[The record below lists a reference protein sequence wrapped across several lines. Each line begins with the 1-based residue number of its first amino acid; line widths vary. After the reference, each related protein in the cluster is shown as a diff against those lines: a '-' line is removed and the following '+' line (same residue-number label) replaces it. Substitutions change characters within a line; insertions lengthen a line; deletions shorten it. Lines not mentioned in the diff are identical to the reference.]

1 MAFILHLE
9 TSSPVCSVALSK
21 GSEMI
26 RCIESNEANVHSS
39 HLSIFIRKILE
50 ETGTAVTNL
59 SAVAV
64 SNGPGSYT
72 GLRIGLSTA
81 KGICYGAD
89 LPLITLHSLQV
100 MANWFKKKNLSEIHP
115 NSLII
120 PLIDAR
126 RQEVYAGYYNAQIQ
140 PIKNPEAIILHEL
153 SFEKMMKQYTCLFVG
168 NGADKSKKILKSHY
182 NSRFFPDFVTSALGM
197 IDIAWNM
204 YQQQQFADLAYSEP
218 FYLKQAY
225 TTSSSKKIL

>member
-9 TSSPVCSVALSK
+9 TSSPVCSVALSND
-21 GSEMI
+21 SELI
-26 RCIESNEANVHSS
+26 HCIESTENNAHSS
-39 HLSIFIRKILE
+39 LLSIFIRKILE
-50 ETGTAVTNL
+50 ETGTAIKNL

-89 LPLITLHSLQV
+89 LSLITVNSLQI

-115 NSLII
+115 HTLII

-140 PIKNPEAIILHEL
+140 PLKNPEAIILNEL
-153 SFEKMMKQYTCLFVG
+153 SFEDMMKQHTCLLVG
-168 NGADKSKKILKSHY
+168 NGADKTKKILKSHY
-182 NSRFFPDFVTSALGM
+182 NSQFFPDFITSAAGM
-197 IDIAWNM
+197 IDIAWIM

-218 FYLKQAY
+218 FYIKQAY
-225 TTSSSKKIL
+225 TTSSKKIL